1 MTVGS
6 AASIMG
12 TEATARAPK
21 TALVRTIALCKRYEQ
36 GSISGKRFTIDALS
50 DVELDLAPGCLTAL
64 VGGSGSGKST
74 LAKCLAMLE
83 KPDSGEIWFEGK
95 TVWPGT
101 TRELALLRP
110 KIQMVFQDSAGALNP
125 RFTAAEIIAEPLEIQ
140 NLERGTNLRARACE
154 LMTEVGLSPDWA
166 KRRPREFSGG
176 QRQRLAI
183 ARAIALKP
191 TFLILDESLSGLD
204 LSTQA
209 QILNLLLDLQAAHSL
224 TYLLISH
231 DLTLVGQVADS
242 IAVMHHGKI
251 VERGSR
257 QQVLG
262 NPQHAHTR
270 GLVGEVRTLE
280 AAYRTAQAGSGR

>member
-1 MTVGS
+1 
-6 AASIMG
+6 MG
-12 TEATARAPK
+12 IEATARAPK
-21 TALVRTIALCKRYEQ
+21 TALVRTTALSKRYVQ
-36 GSISGKRFTIDALS
+36 GGGISRKTFVINALS
-50 DVELDLAPGCLTAL
+50 DVDLDIAPGCLTAL

-74 LAKCLAMLE
+74 LARCLAMME
-83 KPDSGEIWFEGK
+83 KPDAGEIWFEGK
-95 TVWPGT
+95 SILPGNL
-101 TRELALLRP
+101 RELAHLRP

-125 RFTAAEIIAEPLEIQ
+125 RFSAAQIIAEPLEIQ
-140 NLERGTNLRARACE
+140 RRETGPRLRERACE
-154 LMTEVGLSPDWA
+154 LMEEVGLSPDWA
-166 KRRPREFSGG
+166 NRRPLEFSGG

-183 ARAIALKP
+183 ARAIALRP
-191 TFLILDESLSGLD
+191 AFLILDESLSGLD

-242 IAVMHHGKI
+242 VVVMHQGRI

-262 NPQHAHTR
+262 NPQHAHTQ
-270 GLVGEVRTLE
+270 GLVGSVRILE
-280 AAYRTAQAGSGR
+280 SAFRTAQAGGRQ